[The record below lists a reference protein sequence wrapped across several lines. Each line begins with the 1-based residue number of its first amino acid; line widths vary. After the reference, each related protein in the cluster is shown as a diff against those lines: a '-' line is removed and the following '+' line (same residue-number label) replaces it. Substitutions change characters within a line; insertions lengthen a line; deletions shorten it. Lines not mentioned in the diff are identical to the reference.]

1 MKTLIN
7 EMVNR
12 FLCWKLPKDFGPDA
26 GIRFAPGPLQTPDG
40 PYWPTGTNLL
50 HAGQAQAMFEH
61 CLPAVSRAA
70 QDVLAERRRQ
80 VEAEGRTPELDD
92 QYAGGELARAG
103 GLYASNA
110 GVAMHFGTTDTT
122 ICDEA
127 PDGWP
132 WEPDW
137 WKPANARRDL
147 VKAGALILA
156 EIERIDRA
164 EAAKT
169 QHPTSGD

>member
-80 VEAEGRTPELDD
+80 VEAEGWMPEHDD
-92 QYAGGELARAG
+92 EHADGELSIAAACYALSGAGWRSQAARE
-103 GLYASNA
+103 L
-110 GVAMHFGTTDTT
+110 
-122 ICDEA
+122 
-127 PDGWP
+127 WP
-132 WEPDW
+132 RSWRLAW
-137 WKPANARRDL
+137 WKPTTPRRDL
-147 VKAGALILA
+147 VKAAALILA
-156 EIERIDRA
+156 EIERLDRA
-164 EAAKT
+164 EAPKT